1 MSAPGKIRALL
12 ATARVANIPS
22 VVSNVWCG
30 MALALVWGDWA
41 SVDGSILILVP
52 LAGVLLYVSGNFLN
66 DWFDRDWDA
75 SHRPERALPGGLWQ
89 PGVYLAAAVLLGISG
104 VALALTAGARPAVVA
119 AIIAVLVVVYTLVHK
134 RSVWSV
140 LPMGLCRAGL
150 PLMGALAVLPIAEGL
165 RVSFVPALALLGYIA
180 GLSLEARNE
189 SLATQG
195 HTSTGIRPLWLMGLA
210 VPLSLLWAF
219 PAHRS
224 WQPLLALV
232 PFVIWLWMCGTRW
245 RRPVPR
251 LVSSLLAGI
260 PLVDWVFLLPLG
272 LVAPGDALGISML
285 AVPPLAMASALLLQR
300 LAPAT

>member
-1 MSAPGKIRALL
+1 MSAPGKVRALL

-30 MALALVWGDWA
+30 MALALVWRD
-41 SVDGSILILVP
+41 SPVIDGSIIILIP

-66 DWFDRDWDA
+66 DWHDRDWDA
-75 SHRPERALPGGLWQ
+75 SHRPERALPGGLWK
-89 PGVYLAAAVLLGISG
+89 PGVYLQAAILLGTGGI
-104 VALALTAGARPAVVA
+104 ALALAAGPRPATVA
-119 AIIAVLVVVYTLVHK
+119 AIIGVLVMIYTLVHK

-140 LPMGLCRAGL
+140 LPMGLCRASL
-150 PLMGALAVLPIAEGL
+150 PLMGALAVLPLAEGL

-189 SLATQG
+189 SLAAQG
-195 HTSTGIRPLWLMGLA
+195 TKPGGIRPLWLMGCA
-210 VPLSLLWAF
+210 VPLSLLWAM
-219 PAHRS
+219 PS
-224 WQPLLALV
+224 LNPWQPLVALV
-232 PFVIWLWMCGTRW
+232 PFAGWLCLCGTRW

-272 LVAPGDALGISML
+272 LVAPGDALGVSMI
-285 AVPPLAMASALLLQR
+285 AVPPLAMACALLLQR